1 MLAKKEQK
9 QNVAI
14 MKQNQ
19 KLKELLEK
27 LKKWRE
33 GKGEDEE
40 LDEIITEFESFDPAG
55 DDEEGSN
62 PPGGP
67 GTPP

>member
-1 MLAKKEQK
+1 
-9 QNVAI
+9 